1 MFFTIANEKVSVG
14 TFKQVLSKWS
24 SGLNLMHDYL
34 SGPVVFCI
42 ISRSWMD
49 SHTWR
54 GRNSGTICRLLMSYI
69 WKKSGPY
76 CILTH
81 TVFCSIISLVF
92 WFIMCLMSSPSI
104 VDSSR
109 SITRSRVY
117 CNELSTVF
125 MCPENHSCSLHSF
138 AQLICLHPCL
148 GAFFCSHF
156 WKYVAMHVFS
166 SLLPWQATEDIYW
179 ILKSHSVVT
188 WLLGQLWWPNDC
200 LLQTLLLQICHCDS
214 ASRITCPFN
223 FFVMTLSDYC
233 GQLVF

>member
-54 GRNSGTICRLLMSYI
+54 GRNSGTICLLLMSYI

-166 SLLPWQATEDIYW
+166 SLLPWQATEDIYIEFW
-179 ILKSHSVVT
+179 SHILWS
-188 WLLGQLWWPNDC
+188 LDC
-200 LLQTLLLQICHCDS
+200 WANSGGLMIAFCKLYYCRFVIVIVHHESLAPL
-214 ASRITCPFN
+214 
-223 FFVMTLSDYC
+223 FFLMTLSDYC